1 MINNSVSKA
10 YININA
16 LSEQVEKAEI
26 DGIPKQMQKESKQK
40 SKKGLLSRSKDMFKY
55 EKNSSTSPDS
65 DKEQQKLVI
74 AYVLRIRQA
83 FKEVQNGRADTKS

>member
-16 LSEQVEKAEI
+16 LSKQVEKADT
-26 DGIPKQMQKESKQK
+26 DGIPKNIDKESKQK
-40 SKKGLLSRSKDMFKY
+40 KKRGLLSRSNDMIKYQKDVS
-55 EKNSSTSPDS
+55 ESSDS

>member
-16 LSEQVEKAEI
+16 LSKQVEKADT
-26 DGIPKQMQKESKQK
+26 DGIPKNMDKESKQK
-40 SKKGLLSRSKDMFKY
+40 KKKGLLSRSNDMIKYQKDVS
-55 EKNSSTSPDS
+55 ESSDS

-83 FKEVQNGRADTKS
+83 FKEVQNGRANTKS

>member
-16 LSEQVEKAEI
+16 LSKQIEKA
-26 DGIPKQMQKESKQK
+26 DMGDMPKQKKSKQK

-55 EKNSSTSPDS
+55 ENNSSTSPDS

>member
-16 LSEQVEKAEI
+16 LSKQVEKADT
-26 DGIPKQMQKESKQK
+26 DGIPKNIDKESKQK
-40 SKKGLLSRSKDMFKY
+40 KKKGLLSRSNDMIKYQKDVS
-55 EKNSSTSPDS
+55 ESSDS

>member
-16 LSEQVEKAEI
+16 LSKQVEKADT
-26 DGIPKQMQKESKQK
+26 DGIPKNMDKESKQK
-40 SKKGLLSRSKDMFKY
+40 KKKGLLSRSNDMIKYQKDVS
-55 EKNSSTSPDS
+55 ESSDS